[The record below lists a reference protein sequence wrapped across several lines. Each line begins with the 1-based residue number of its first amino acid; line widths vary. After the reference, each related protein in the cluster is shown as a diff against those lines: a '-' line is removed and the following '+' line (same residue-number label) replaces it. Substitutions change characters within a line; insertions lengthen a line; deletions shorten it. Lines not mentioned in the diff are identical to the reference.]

1 MHKSE
6 SVLHLKEYFVNEM
19 SYKVNEKFDFTKIT
33 EVNLKPKF
41 TKFIKKIDNNNFM
54 AYLKIDIFDNEEIVP
69 FLLNITISGLFN
81 LENWENEENKTIA
94 EMNTIAI
101 LFPYLRTL
109 VTFATSN
116 GGMNPYIL
124 PVLNINALF
133 EKKEK

>member
-1 MHKSE
+1 
-6 SVLHLKEYFVNEM
+6 
-19 SYKVNEKFDFTKIT
+19 
-33 EVNLKPKF
+33 
-41 TKFIKKIDNNNFM
+41 M